1 MKKYIVLVMVLS
13 AWLPTANAR
22 TLVVGEE
29 ASFTLIQEAIRQ
41 ANPGDTIL
49 VQPGHYAQHTIII
62 DKPLYLLGK
71 GMPQLDAEHQA
82 VELFVVMVD
91 SVVIEGFTLMN
102 VGVSF
107 LKELAA
113 IKVRQGH
120 HGIIRN
126 NEILNCFF
134 GVYLEYAT
142 YYQVV
147 GNQVVDQAD
156 DEASAGNAI
165 HVWKGDHLEIA
176 HNILTGHRDG
186 IYLEFVNDS
195 QIHHNQSYRN
205 LRYGLHFMFSNN
217 DAYSANEFREN
228 GAGVAVMFS
237 KKIKMQNNRFANN
250 WGGASYG
257 LLLKEISDGEI
268 SGNHFV
274 RNTIGILGEGAN
286 RIVIEKNQFS
296 LNGTALDMK
305 GNSLDNEI
313 LANNFLANTFE
324 VVTNSQRNNNRYER
338 NYWSGYVG
346 YDLDRD
352 GFGDEPYRPVNL
364 FARITDQI
372 PAATL
377 MLHSFFVS
385 LLEFSERVF
394 PTIIPATLTDQYPQM
409 QPYAYDQD

>member
-1 MKKYIVLVMVLS
+1 MLNARLIPS
-13 AWLPTANAR
+13 ANAR
-22 TLVVGEE
+22 TLVVGINE
-29 ASFTLIQEAIRQ
+29 SFQIIQEAIRE
-41 ANPGDTIL
+41 ANLHDTVL
-49 VQPGHYAQHTIII
+49 VRPGHYSQHSIVI
-62 DKPLYLLGK
+62 DKPLYLIGE
-71 GMPQLDAEHQA
+71 GNPRIDAEHQA
-82 VELFVVMVD
+82 VELFVVMAD
-91 SVVIEGFTLMN
+91 SVVIEGFTLQN

-113 IKVRQGH
+113 IKVRQSH
-120 HGIIRN
+120 HGSIRN

-142 YYQVV
+142 HYQVV
-147 GNQVVDQAD
+147 NNYIVDQAD

-165 HVWKGDHLEIA
+165 HVWKGDYLEIT
-176 HNILTGHRDG
+176 HNTLSGHRDG
-186 IYLEFVNDS
+186 IYLEFVNNS

-237 KKIKMQNNRFANN
+237 REIRMQHNHFSHN

-268 SGNHFV
+268 SGNYFV
-274 RNTIGILGEGAN
+274 RNTIGILAEGAN
-286 RIVIEKNQFS
+286 RIIIERNQFS

-305 GNSLDNEI
+305 GNSLDNEV

-324 VVTNSQRNNNRYER
+324 VVTNSQNNNNRYER

-346 YDLDRD
+346 YDLNRD
-352 GFGDEPYRPVNL
+352 GSGDEPYRPVNL

-385 LLEFSERVF
+385 LLEFSERIF

-409 QPYAYDQD
+409 QPYAYDQN

>member
-1 MKKYIVLVMVLS
+1 MKNYIVLVIVWS
-13 AWLPTANAR
+13 ALLPTANAR
-22 TLVVGEE
+22 TLVVGENE
-29 ASFTLIQEAIRQ
+29 SFQIIQEAVRE
-41 ANPGDTIL
+41 ASSGDTIL
-49 VQPGHYAQHTIII
+49 VQPGYYAQHTIII
-62 DKPLYLLGK
+62 DKPLHLIGK
-71 GMPQLDAEHQA
+71 GTPQIDAKHQA
-82 VELFVVMVD
+82 VEIFVVMAD
-91 SVVIEGFTLMN
+91 SVVIEGFALQN

-120 HGIIRN
+120 YGIIRN
-126 NEILNCFF
+126 NEIRNCFF

-142 YYQVV
+142 HYRVV
-147 GNQVVDQAD
+147 DNQIVDQAD

-176 HNILTGHRDG
+176 YNTLTGHRDG
-186 IYLEFVNDS
+186 IYLEFVDDS
-195 QIHHNQSYRN
+195 EIHHNQSYQN

-217 DAYSANEFREN
+217 DAYSANEFRDN

-237 KKIKMQNNRFANN
+237 REISMQNNRFAQN

-274 RNTIGILGEGAN
+274 RNTIGILAEGAN

-305 GNSLDNEI
+305 GNSLDNKI

-324 VVTNSQRNNNRYER
+324 VVTNSQHNNNHYER

-346 YDLDRD
+346 YDLNRD
-352 GFGDEPYRPVNL
+352 GSGDEPYRPVNL

-409 QPYAYDQD
+409 QPYAYDRN